1 MAVIPQNRQSTHL
14 TLPLSQHHVEHMNAD
29 PRYRVLLYGA
39 VDSGMGPYARCEVT
53 FPHQIEVK
61 VNGEEVKANYKGLK
75 NKIGSVRPVDI
86 TNYIRKAPEYANR
99 ISVTYALTTKVFM
112 IFQIQLLKLLA
123 NKKPN

>member
-14 TLPLSQHHVEHMNAD
+14 TLPLSQHHVEHINAD
-29 PRYRVLLYGA
+29 SRYRVMLYGA

-86 TNYIRKAPEYANR
+86 TNFVRKAPEYANR
-99 ISVTYALTTKVFM
+99 ISVTYALTTKVFN
-112 IFQIQLLKLLA
+112 IC
-123 NKKPN
+123 